1 MGRRRAENLTTSGP
15 RQKPIPE
22 RGPCPGVVSWPAMSA
37 TEEPKGERPH
47 APYRIR
53 TERLLIRCY
62 DPADA
67 ETLRLVT
74 AANKEHLA
82 PWMPWA
88 RLEPQSL
95 DDKIALIRRFR
106 GQFDLGQQFVY
117 GIFHPNSGQ
126 LVGGTG
132 IHRRA
137 EPNSLE
143 IGYWIDKD
151 HLGRGYA
158 TEASCALI
166 RTCFEIMKAD
176 RIDIRCEPENVA
188 SARVPEKLGFT
199 REWLLRARL
208 EWHDDTY
215 RDALYWSL
223 LASELGDSPAARAAI
238 EAFDILGRKIL

>member
-1 MGRRRAENLTTSGP
+1 MAGTMSDTKE
-15 RQKPIPE
+15 
-22 RGPCPGVVSWPAMSA
+22 PGGIS
-37 TEEPKGERPH
+37 PH

-62 DPADA
+62 DLADA

-95 DDKIALIRRFR
+95 DDKAALIRRFR

-117 GIFHPNSGQ
+117 GIFHPAGEQ

-132 IHRRA
+132 IHRRSG
-137 EPNSLE
+137 PPSLE
-143 IGYWIDKD
+143 IGYWIDRD
-151 HLGRGYA
+151 HLGLGYA
-158 TEASCALI
+158 TEASCALV
-166 RTCFEIMKAD
+166 RTGFEIMKAD

-199 REWLLRARL
+199 REGLLRARL
-208 EWHDDTY
+208 EWHDGVY

-223 LASELGDSPAARAAI
+223 LSSEYANSLAAKATI